1 LCVLE
6 HYENIGARGGRPR
19 EPAETTMT
27 LTLPSRTLSIRI
39 ERAFDETYDFLS
51 KPENFPRWA
60 SGLGQSLVLAGETW
74 TAQTP
79 LGPVSIAFTP
89 RNGFGVLDHQV
100 TLESGVQIEVP
111 MRVIANGGGSE
122 VLFTLF
128 RQPDMTSET
137 FAGDAAWV
145 ERDLASLKALL
156 EGVGG

>member
-1 LCVLE
+1 
-6 HYENIGARGGRPR
+6 
-19 EPAETTMT
+19 MS

-39 ERAFDETYDFLS
+39 ERAFDATYDFVS

-60 SGLGQSLVLAGETW
+60 SGLGQSLVFADGAW

-89 RNGFGVLDHQV
+89 RNGFGVVDHQV
-100 TLESGVQIEVP
+100 TLGSGVKIEVP
-111 MRVIANGGGSE
+111 MRVIANGNGSE

-128 RQPDMTSET
+128 RQPDMTPET

-156 EGVGG
+156 EGADGERREPAPG